1 MGQGELGHDDVI
13 GKVLIDRTQ
22 SVIGPSAE
30 GRVTA
35 EPTTRVHVKE
45 GFRVV
50 ERLGEATAVIAQ
62 LIGDLGEVDP
72 MIAHVQSGFS
82 YLARTVWAANEKL
95 VSLLQGAGSLA
106 FFLVQGVEL
115 GFGVEGVDLAGPPS
129 MKSMM
134 TLFALGS
141 CIGFFTPLEA
151 ADSWAIKSVMAR
163 APREEVSP

>member
-1 MGQGELGHDDVI
+1 MGQGELGHDDVS
-13 GKVLIDRTQ
+13 GKVLVDRTQ

-82 YLARTVWAANEKL
+82 YLARTVWTAYEEL
-95 VSLLQGAGSLA
+95 VPLLQGAGSLA

-115 GFGVEGVDLAGPPS
+115 GFGVEGVDLAGPALHEEHDDVFRLGFVHR
-129 MKSMM
+129 
-134 TLFALGS
+134 LFHA
-141 CIGFFTPLEA
+141 T
-151 ADSWAIKSVMAR
+151 
-163 APREEVSP
+163 